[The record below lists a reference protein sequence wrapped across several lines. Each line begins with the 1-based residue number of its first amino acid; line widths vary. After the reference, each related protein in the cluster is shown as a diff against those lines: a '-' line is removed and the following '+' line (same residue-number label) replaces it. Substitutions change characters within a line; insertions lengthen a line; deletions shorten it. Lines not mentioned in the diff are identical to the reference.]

1 MTDFEAAVIG
11 AGPAGLAA
19 ALALARMGV
28 ETALVAPP
36 HDPARAAQDQ
46 RTTALIGASIQL
58 MKNLGVWDC
67 RAPGVGGRGSGV
79 AETPTADARHPTAAV
94 SDPEGLTPFAAP
106 IAAVRIADD
115 RGGLVRAPEILFRA
129 AEIGLASFGA
139 NLPNPALLGALTE
152 AAARAPGLARV
163 ETAGVVGIAPQA
175 GSVRLALAEGG
186 SVEAALAV
194 AADGRASQAPAA
206 AGIAVSAWDYPQA
219 AVVASFAHSRPHA
232 ATVNELH
239 RRAGPLTTVPLQ
251 GLRSALVWVEE
262 PGEARRLAA
271 LAEAGF
277 AAELEE
283 RLQGVLGRIGQVG
296 PRAVHALAGRRA
308 ERMAAARI
316 ALVGEAAHVVPPIG
330 AQGLN
335 LGLRDA
341 AELADCAGGA
351 KARGEDIG
359 GEVVL
364 AAYDSARR
372 RDVLARSLSIDI
384 LNRSLLTDL
393 LPVEA
398 LRGLAAHAI
407 AGFAPLRRALM
418 QEGAGLAGPLPSLM
432 R

>member
-1 MTDFEAAVIG
+1 MTRCEAAVIG
-11 AGPAGLAA
+11 AGPAGLAT

-58 MKNLGVWDC
+58 MKNLGVW
-67 RAPGVGGRGSGV
+67 
-79 AETPTADARHPTAAV
+79 EV
-94 SDPEGLTPFAAP
+94 SDPEGLTPYAAP
-106 IAAVRIADD
+106 IAVVRIADD
-115 RGGLVRAPEILFRA
+115 RGGLLRAPEILFRA

-139 NLPNPALLGALTE
+139 NLPNPALLGALAD

-163 ETAGVVGIAPQA
+163 ETAGVVGIAPQP
-175 GSVRLALAEGG
+175 GSVRLTLAEGG
-186 SVEAALAV
+186 TVEAALAV

-232 ATVNELH
+232 AAVNELH
-239 RRAGPLTTVPLQ
+239 RHAGPLTTVPLQ
-251 GLRSALVWVEE
+251 GRRSALVWVEE

-271 LAEAGF
+271 LAEVAF

-283 RLQGVLGRIGQVG
+283 RLQGVLGRIGDVG
-296 PRAVHALAGRRA
+296 PRAVHALSGRRA
-308 ERMAAARI
+308 ERMAASRI

-341 AELADCAGGA
+341 AELADCVGAA

-359 GEVVL
+359 GEAVL
-364 AAYDSARR
+364 AAYDRARR
-372 RDVLARSLSIDI
+372 RDVLARSLSIDV

-407 AGFAPLRRALM
+407 ASFAPLRRALM

>member
-11 AGPAGLAA
+11 AGPAGLAT

-46 RTTALIGASIQL
+46 RTTALIGPSL
-58 MKNLGVWDC
+58 RLLENLGVWDVGWVNAGAS
-67 RAPGVGGRGSGV
+67 RRQTQQALLGLAPLD
-79 AETPTADARHPTAAV
+79 PTY
-94 SDPEGLTPFAAP
+94 GFAAP

-139 NLPNPALLGALTE
+139 NLPNPALLGALTD
-152 AAARAPGLARV
+152 AAAHAPGLARV

-262 PGEARRLAA
+262 PAEARRLAA
-271 LAEAGF
+271 LAEAAF

-341 AELADCAGGA
+341 AELADCLGGA

>member
-1 MTDFEAAVIG
+1 MTRHEAAVIG
-11 AGPAGLAA
+11 AGPAGLAT

-36 HDPARAAQDQ
+36 HDPAKAAQDR
-46 RTTALIGASIQL
+46 RTTALIGPSLRL
-58 MKNLGVWDC
+58 MQNLGVWDVGWVNAGAS
-67 RAPGVGGRGSGV
+67 RRQTQHGLLGLPPAFAGV
-79 AETPTADARHPTAAV
+79 DATYAYA
-94 SDPEGLTPFAAP
+94 GP

-115 RGGLVRAPEILFRA
+115 RGGLLRAPEILFRA
-129 AEIGLASFGA
+129 SEIGLTSFGA
-139 NLPNPALLGALTE
+139 NLPNPALVGALAE

-163 ETAGVVGIAPQA
+163 ETAGVVAIAPQA

-186 SVEAALAV
+186 TVEAALAV
-194 AADGRASQAPAA
+194 AADGRASRAPAA

-219 AVVASFAHSRPHA
+219 AVVATFAHSRPHD

-239 RRAGPLTTVPLQ
+239 RRAGPLTTVPLP
-251 GLRSALVWVEE
+251 GRRSALVWVEE

-271 LAEAGF
+271 LAEAAF

-283 RLQGVLGRIGQVG
+283 RLQGVLGRIGAVG
-296 PRAVHALAGRRA
+296 PRAVHALSGRRA
-308 ERMAAARI
+308 ERMAASRI

-341 AELADCAGGA
+341 AELADCVGGA

-364 AAYDSARR
+364 AAHDRARR
-372 RDVLARSLSIDI
+372 RDVLARSLSIDV

-418 QEGAGLAGPLPSLM
+418 QEGAGLAGPLPTLM